1 MPKKVWKYFIL
12 SAVLLAIYIGYA
24 SIFVIDFKTYKT
36 YNDPWILITIFILI
50 WIPIYAYFFNKD
62 DTPSSKSSSG
72 KDNEAA
78 SGGWDSFKPG
88 SVAEPSAKKP
98 KEPIITPS
106 YKNDPKF
113 ENSGNK
119 GGYSKPNRAA
129 SFEPQKES
137 PYTQKSHPEK
147 SSKNKPPGS
156 NQTNRTDKSIAIS
169 YKVNERFLEGTLK
182 GKYPIVVP
190 PLFRSQF
197 IELKKSKEYVV
208 KGVTEKKF
216 IEFLGRF
223 FPNRVSQEGELE
235 VPGTRI
241 GRVYSPDAILR
252 FGEINIVIEIDEP
265 YVGSTRR
272 PTHCINSY
280 DVDRN
285 KVFSE
290 NGWMVVRFAEEQIVK
305 QPDECIFF
313 LVDLIST
320 IDSNLWF
327 TPTSMSWPSLVP
339 QWTMA
344 QAEKMAKE
352 GYREKYLGITFTPK
366 EEAPPKEIEY
376 DPNSDRNEKPKSNLP
391 NETKFVPRDTQPKK
405 EEPKPAVKPKSQAKS
420 SSPIYENKDTAN
432 PIRPTYSP
440 PNYGNRKPSDKPSS
454 PGNVSGKKSDDSVE
468 TKIRNAIANGYFL
481 SFTYNRKVGTI
492 KPTKSISEEGTVYL
506 YGNEFT
512 SNEVRKFKVKKI
524 QTSSMKVL
532 RNGSQKCTNKDPDKM
547 NRLIKRA
554 INFECVATIVYQKD
568 GEQKTYELSHIDKS
582 DKYNNC
588 ISGQFLRGTY
598 DITLSIRKIILM
610 EIIYTSHLYSS
621 YPSFGHP
628 KSYSEKPKVT
638 PTPTPRPSA
647 RRTYKAPS
655 SNSGCMVFLIVGGSG
670 IISLLYLLF

>member
-1 MPKKVWKYFIL
+1 
-12 SAVLLAIYIGYA
+12 VL
-24 SIFVIDFKTYKT
+24 FK
-36 YNDPWILITIFILI
+36 
-50 WIPIYAYFFNKD
+50 
-62 DTPSSKSSSG
+62 
-72 KDNEAA
+72 E
-78 SGGWDSFKPG
+78 
-88 SVAEPSAKKP
+88 
-98 KEPIITPS
+98 
-106 YKNDPKF
+106 
-113 ENSGNK
+113 
-119 GGYSKPNRAA
+119 
-129 SFEPQKES
+129 
-137 PYTQKSHPEK
+137 
-147 SSKNKPPGS
+147 
-156 NQTNRTDKSIAIS
+156 
-169 YKVNERFLEGTLK
+169 
-182 GKYPIVVP
+182 
-190 PLFRSQF
+190 
-197 IELKKSKEYVV
+197 
-208 KGVTEKKF
+208 F
-216 IEFLGRF
+216 IEFLSRF

-252 FGEINIVIEIDEP
+252 FGEINIVVEIDEP

-290 NGWMVVRFAEEQIVK
+290 HGWMVVRFAEEQIVK

-313 LVDLIST
+313 LVDLVST
-320 IDSNLWF
+320 IDPSLWF

-344 QAEKMAKE
+344 QAEKMAEE
-352 GYREKYLGITFTPK
+352 GYREKYLGITFTLK
-366 EEAPPKEIEY
+366 EELIPPIIEY
-376 DPNSDRNEKPKSNLP
+376 TPSPDRPEKPKSILSDDT
-391 NETKFVPRDTQPKK
+391 EFIPRNPQPKK
-405 EEPKPAVKPKSQAKS
+405 EEPKPAVKPTPQAKPS
-420 SSPIYENKDTAN
+420 SQIYENTDTN
-432 PIRPTYSP
+432 RPIRPANTP
-440 PNYGNRKPSDKPSS
+440 PKYGNKKPSDKTSS
-454 PGNVSGKKSDDSVE
+454 PDNVSGKKSADSVE

-598 DITLSIRKIILM
+598 DITLSIRKIISM

-621 YPSFGHP
+621 YPSFGL
-628 KSYSEKPKVT
+628 SEDYFEKPKSE
-638 PTPTPRPSA
+638 PRPTFASPSKK
-647 RRTYKAPS
+647 TAPEET
-655 SNSGCMVFLIVGGSG
+655 SNVGCIV
-670 IISLLYLLF
+670 IVVVILVLISLFNLINS